1 MLTSNLIVALLIGES
16 KLLAASESPVANFYN
31 KYVERCHDLKRSP
44 SIEEIQ
50 KKQDWDGTKDYVR
63 VAEEE
68 EEEEK
73 NVGGDEVGL
82 LMEELNR
89 RVEEFIA
96 RVNRQR
102 WLEAHQV
109 LAATSA

>member
-16 KLLAASESPVANFYN
+16 KLLAASESPAANFYN
-31 KYVERCHDLKRSP
+31 KYVERCHDLKRSS

-63 VAEEE
+63 VAEK

-82 LMEELNR
+82 PMEELNR

-109 LAATSA
+109 LAPSSA